1 MLRLRMIRNISFII
15 TLLITLT
22 LSSVIQAQDNDPLL
36 NMIPSKTLFCIR
48 INDLNNTLNQMDQFL
63 AGASPIPIGTSMLV
77 KAQLIELL
85 GNPQLNGLNMNG
97 SFALFGAISTNQ
109 ANQNDPMPSVSIGLL
124 VPVTDYKQLIENNPN
139 CMQPDDKG
147 VSRITINNN
156 PVALIKQVENY
167 ALAGRINDYDILV
180 SLAEQITSSDMESI
194 ASIIDPSDAKLA
206 VEEPVWIYGNIQQTS
221 ITFGPLLINAIE
233 NMKKSVGNME
243 QTNSG
248 ISSTSIQNIMNMY
261 ISIIETLMKEVKS
274 LSLTINP
281 KSDVLTITNSITAVP
296 GTKMAKMFASSPS
309 IENNLLP
316 YLDDGAMMN
325 FAFTLN
331 SPLWKD
337 ALDFQINLLSIM
349 SGENSNS
356 EDNQKLRSI
365 AEKAISCVKGPAVYS
380 FFSEADIKPPFKG
393 KYIIAIKDEKQ
404 YDQLIDEAS
413 ELIKNLGVMD
423 IYKNMGLDSSF
434 TINRN
439 VETYKGIS
447 IDSAKFSMKAA
458 DSESPQAQMITSMYG
473 DGFDYRWGMVNGL
486 FACTIGSDAD
496 KTIQKLIDNIQS
508 NGTKQLGSETKAALS
523 LLPGADKADFLA
535 MVNVLRFINLVT
547 SMMSSTMMVPVQI
560 PQVDVPSKSNIV
572 IAGKTNDGNLRIDVV
587 LPKVHLQEIMTAI
600 LTIQQ
605 KMMLQQGS
613 SQQMN

>member
-337 ALDFQINLLSIM
+337 ALDFQINLLSIIM
-349 SGENSNS
+349 VSYILSGTYLEVIPL
-356 EDNQKLRSI
+356 ERVSI
-365 AEKAISCVKGPAVYS
+365 RG
-380 FFSEADIKPPFKG
+380 
-393 KYIIAIKDEKQ
+393 
-404 YDQLIDEAS
+404 
-413 ELIKNLGVMD
+413 
-423 IYKNMGLDSSF
+423 
-434 TINRN
+434 
-439 VETYKGIS
+439 
-447 IDSAKFSMKAA
+447 
-458 DSESPQAQMITSMYG
+458 
-473 DGFDYRWGMVNGL
+473 
-486 FACTIGSDAD
+486 
-496 KTIQKLIDNIQS
+496 
-508 NGTKQLGSETKAALS
+508 
-523 LLPGADKADFLA
+523 
-535 MVNVLRFINLVT
+535 
-547 SMMSSTMMVPVQI
+547 
-560 PQVDVPSKSNIV
+560 
-572 IAGKTNDGNLRIDVV
+572 
-587 LPKVHLQEIMTAI
+587 
-600 LTIQQ
+600 
-605 KMMLQQGS
+605 
-613 SQQMN
+613 

>member
-1 MLRLRMIRNISFII
+1 MLRIRMIRNISFII

-587 LPKVHLQEIMTAI
+587 LPKVHLQEIMTTI

>member
-587 LPKVHLQEIMTAI
+587 LPKVHLQEIMTTI